1 MTTAEEGAEGRLA
14 PHQAYLQGLAG
25 ALRAELLKLDKRP
38 AVWVLL
44 GIALALLAVFT
55 YLLNWLLFSHPPPGM
70 NLPAGSEAKRALY
83 PQHMVSTAVSSGSLP
98 SALALILGVLLIGS
112 EYNWGTFKTLF
123 TQRPGRMQTLFA
135 KLLAM
140 EIALG
145 AGALLYFFTAAICS
159 MIVAILDRQPL
170 TMWPGGDTLI
180 EGILASWLTW
190 SWWAMFGAALA
201 VAFRQSALA
210 IGLGLAYSFV
220 VEGLVFNLGGA
231 FGGQFIRDVQKFF
244 PGPNASSLAESFA
257 IGVPGTPSPHPLV
270 GTGQACLVLI
280 LYCVAAAVASSVLVA
295 NRDVD

>member
-1 MTTAEEGAEGRLA
+1 V
-14 PHQAYLQGLAG
+14 YLQTLAG

-44 GIALALLAVFT
+44 GISLGLLAVFT
-55 YLLNWLLFSHPPPGM
+55 YLLNWVLFSHPPPGM
-70 NLPAGSEAKRALY
+70 NLPAGSEARRSLY
-83 PQHMVSTAVSSGSLP
+83 PQHMVSTALAAGSLP

-123 TQRPGRMQTLFA
+123 TQRPGRLQTLFA

-145 AGALLYFFTAAICS
+145 AGALLYFFTAAVCS
-159 MIVAILDRQPL
+159 IVVAALDGQPP
-170 TMWPGGDTLI
+170 TGWPGGDTML

-220 VEGLVFNLGGA
+220 VEGLVFSLGGA
-231 FGGQFIRDVQKFF
+231 FGGQFIRDLQKFF
-244 PGPNASSLAESFA
+244 PGPNASALAESFA
-257 IGVPGTPSPHPLV
+257 MAVPGSPPPHPLV
-270 GTGQACLVLI
+270 GAGQACVVLI
-280 LYCVAAAVASSVLVA
+280 LYCLAAAMASSVLVV
-295 NRDVD
+295 NRDVT